1 MPNIVARRTA
11 ASLSASQQDYLKS
24 IYLLGQPGRP
34 AATSELAT
42 RMNVRP
48 ASVTGMLT
56 KLVRLGLVTHDRYR
70 GASLT
75 HAGETLALE
84 MIRHHRL
91 LETYLVVALGYGW
104 DEVHDEA
111 ERLEHVISERM
122 EARIFDALGRP
133 EFDPHGDP
141 IPSTGGAVPKQA
153 LRMLRDCETGQSV
166 TVRRVSDRDSEKLKA
181 LEQLGIQLGTR
192 LEVVTGSVWEGP
204 IEVRVGRRR
213 MQVPLGL
220 AAAVFVDN
228 TRRRG

>member
-1 MPNIVARRTA
+1 MPNIATRRTA

-34 AATSELAT
+34 VATSELAT
-42 RMNVRP
+42 RMGVRP

-56 KLVRLGLVTHDRYR
+56 KLVWLGLVTHDRYR

-75 HAGETLALE
+75 RAGEALALE

-104 DEVHDEA
+104 DEVHEEA

-122 EARIFDALGRP
+122 EARIFDAIGRP

-141 IPSTGGAVPKQA
+141 IPSTGGSIPKQA
-153 LRMLRDCETGQSV
+153 LRMLHDCEAGESV

-181 LEQLGIQLGTR
+181 LEQLGIQLGSR
-192 LEVVTGSVWEGP
+192 LEVVARGRWEGP
-204 IEVRVGRRR
+204 IEIRVGRRTL
-213 MQVPLGL
+213 QVPLGL
-220 AAAVFVDN
+220 AAAVFVDT
-228 TRRRG
+228 TRRHR